1 MPVVLYDIPQRI
13 IMIQRSSGSEPVNN
27 WDREMDLDNADFRI
41 YKGVDNRIEFLL
53 RNTDRK
59 AVPLMGRTVRIVF
72 RNRHTG
78 QVLADPLVEVVNEQK
93 GSCVLILE
101 KALTQDWPEGALQY
115 SALVEDPEGHQFLLF
130 ADHNQR
136 ATAYCYVTR
145 SPVEHS
151 RPDPVQVYHF
161 PLMKANATSVRRIQ
175 LVKDGVGFDTAG
187 YTFEMQ
193 IRTSQSPSAD
203 VLQTLNA
210 NEGGLTAIDE
220 QNNVYLEMKI
230 GPFPGV
236 TSRITAY
243 YDLVATK
250 TTTVN
255 GVETTHSTVW
265 LEGTLPIEP
274 GVTY

>member
-13 IMIQRSSGSEPVNN
+13 VMIQRSSGAEPATN

-41 YKGVDNRIEFLL
+41 YKGVDNKIEFLL

-59 AVPLMGRTVRIVF
+59 AVSLMGKTVKIVF
-72 RNRHTG
+72 TNRYTG
-78 QVLADPLVEVVNEQK
+78 QVLAEPLADVVNEQK
-93 GSCVLILE
+93 GSCVLILP
-101 KALTQDWPEGALQY
+101 KAMTQDWPEGALQY
-115 SALVEDPEGHQFLLF
+115 SALVVDGDGYEFLLF

-145 SPVEHS
+145 SPVES
-151 RPDPVQVYHF
+151 VAPEPVQTYHF
-161 PLMKANATSVRRIQ
+161 SLVKANSTSVRRIQ
-175 LVKDGVGFDTAG
+175 LGSGTSFDMTG

-193 IRTSQSPSAD
+193 IRAAQSPTAD
-203 VLQTLNA
+203 ILQTLNDVD
-210 NEGGLTAIDE
+210 GGLAVLEE
-220 QNNVYLEMKI
+220 QGNVYLELKI
-230 GPFPGV
+230 GPFTGV

-250 TTTVN
+250 D
-255 GVETTHSTVW
+255 GQSSVW